1 MKPAEPNIKQEK
13 KGFRLRKRALQLLG
27 IDMIWILL
35 VGFFMFLIYP
45 SGVTRLSTEQALIQI
60 GIMLASIVSVRLL
73 MGIYSSVWRYGNTR
87 LYLKLVAGDFIA
99 GCAYYLISRL
109 FRPFGHI
116 SFIRAAAAV
125 AVNLL
130 ISMSARLFYQYIYD
144 YDSGRSRFV
153 RVIRTVLQRFFRIKR
168 ENDQQTGMVGQQI
181 NIAIVGAGRVGVLF
195 AEELMNNPR
204 SAYRPV
210 CFIDNDPQKTG
221 QKVAGLNV
229 YDPSAINGKFLSAW
243 PIQELVIAITEADA
257 DRKREL
263 YDYYKDMGCKIKVYD
278 YPMAEA
284 MEGGR
289 RKLREFDIQELLFRS
304 PKEFLSEETRDYY
317 RGKAVLIT
325 GGGGSIGSEIARQVA
340 RMDPKRLILL
350 DVYENAVYDIQQE
363 LRMKYHERLDMT
375 VEVLTICDREQLDM
389 VFARC
394 RPDVVL
400 HAAAHK
406 HVPLMERNCV
416 EAVRNNVFGT
426 LNVVDMCEKYGVHKA
441 IMVSTD
447 KAVNPTNV
455 MGATKRMCEMIFLSR
470 RDSKTSFCCT
480 RFGNVLGSNGSVI
493 PLFKRQIDRGGP
505 VTITD
510 KRIIRY
516 FMTIP
521 EAAQLVLTCG
531 SMARKGELFM
541 LDMGK
546 PVKILDLAESMIRLS
561 GYEPYKEINIVETG
575 LRPGEKL
582 YEELLIKTEEL
593 DKTDN
598 EMIFVERDEPLSRDK
613 IREKL
618 DILRRAA
625 ESEDDEAVRR
635 ALKKTVPTYKS
646 ASTVNRRAEE
656 SQEMKES
663 NQVRTEG

>member
-144 YDSGRSRFV
+144 YDSGRSRYV
-153 RVIRTVLQRFFRIKR
+153 WVIRTVLQRFFGIKR

-531 SMARKGELFM
+531 SMARKGELFV

-656 SQEMKES
+656 SEEMKKS

>member
-144 YDSGRSRFV
+144 YGSGRSRYV

-243 PIQELVIAITEADA
+243 PIQELVIAITGADA

-656 SQEMKES
+656 SEEMKKS

>member
-1 MKPAEPNIKQEK
+1 MKPAAPDTKQEK
-13 KGFRLRKRALQLLG
+13 KNFRLRKRALQLLG
-27 IDMIWILL
+27 IDMVWILL
-35 VGFFMFLIYP
+35 VGIFMFLIYP
-45 SGVTRLSTEQALIQI
+45 SGVTRLTVGQALIQI
-60 GIMLASIVSVRLL
+60 GIMLTCIVSVRLL
-73 MGIYSSVWRYGNTR
+73 MGIYSSVWRYGNTK

-109 FRPFGHI
+109 FRPFGYI
-116 SFIRAAAAV
+116 SFVRAAAAV
-125 AVNLL
+125 AVSLL

-144 YDSGRSRFV
+144 YDSGRSRYV
-153 RVIRTVLQRFFRIKR
+153 RVIRNVLQRFFGIKR
-168 ENDQQTGMVGQQI
+168 ENEQQTGMVGQQI
-181 NIAIVGAGRVGVLF
+181 NIAIVGAGRVGVMF

-210 CFIDNDPQKTG
+210 CFIDNDPQKAG

-229 YDPSAINGKFLSAW
+229 YDPSAINGKFLSSW

-304 PKEFLSEETRDYY
+304 PKEFLSEETQDYY

-350 DVYENAVYDIQQE
+350 DVYENAVYEIQQE

-375 VEVLTICDREQLDM
+375 VEVMTICDREQLDM

-531 SMARKGELFM
+531 SMARKGELFV

-613 IREKL
+613 ILEKL

-646 ASTVNRRAEE
+646 ASSVNRRAEE

>member
-656 SQEMKES
+656 SEEMKKS

>member
-144 YDSGRSRFV
+144 YDSGRSRYV
-153 RVIRTVLQRFFRIKR
+153 RVIRTVLQRFFGIKR

-531 SMARKGELFM
+531 SMARKGELFV

-656 SQEMKES
+656 SEEMKES